1 LDLEALRAKHGTVF
15 QLEAGGRVAAFRPM
29 TFDEARTLGRQIE
42 RVPGLA
48 FELGVSACAACLID
62 GAEAFEAICEESPLA
77 LDYDDGLAG
86 TLMQHA
92 SREAHESVKLAI
104 RKWRGADRNLAEV
117 ADSLLAFKAYT
128 GGEPCAAARAGALHA
143 AEGLD
148 NLKGLFK
155 LVLGYM
161 RAISKKRG

>member
-1 LDLEALRAKHGTVF
+1 MDLDALRAKHGMVF
-15 QLEAGGRVAAFRPM
+15 RLEAGGNVAAFRPM
-29 TFDEARTLGRQIE
+29 TFEEARTLGQQIE

-48 FELGVSACAACLID
+48 FELGIAACAACLID
-62 GAEAFEAICEESPLA
+62 GAEAFSAICEEAPLA

-86 TLMQHA
+86 RLMQHA
-92 SREAHESVKLAI
+92 SVEAHEGVRVAI
-104 RKWRGADRNLAEV
+104 QKWRSADRNLAEV

-128 GGEPCAAARAGALHA
+128 GGEPSPRARAGALHA

-161 RAISKKRG
+161 RAVSKKKG